1 MLNKSGWGF
10 PETIS
15 TVFLLAL
22 LIPLS
27 ISFFYYGDDLL
38 DVKYLVVNVLGG
50 CFATVLLFLGVF
62 DIKKGLY
69 GLYGSLPFFTWYKS
83 GFFIEYDF
91 FLLDPF
97 ITIFVVYLALLFV
110 QVPIRR
116 VSRASGI
123 ILGLAVIFGLRFLL
137 SFLGQYP
144 SSDYKF
150 HFIFNEF
157 FEPFIFS
164 TLLFFTWQKFG
175 GAAVIFFDK
184 SFKAMFLTS
193 ATILVVEMFFRSG
206 GKPWLFLINGGRRG
220 YSGTSGDLTA
230 GFVVWR

>member
-1 MLNKSGWGF
+1 MPNKSEWIF
-10 PETIS
+10 PAVIS
-15 TVFLLAL
+15 TAFLFAL
-22 LIPLS
+22 LIPFYL
-27 ISFFYYGDDLL
+27 SFFYYGDDLF

-50 CFATVLLFLGVF
+50 CFATVLLFLSIF

-83 GFFIEYDF
+83 VFFIEYDF
-91 FLLDPF
+91 FILDPF
-97 ITIFVVYLALLFV
+97 ITLFVVYLALLFV

-150 HFIFNEF
+150 HFIFQTNNYN
-157 FEPFIFS
+157 INNKS
-164 TLLFFTWQKFG
+164 KTLISHRIIYLIKFG
-175 GAAVIFFDK
+175 VAGVFFYNLDILLSRLVLNGVK
-184 SFKAMFLTS
+184 SLFDQF
-193 ATILVVEMFFRSG
+193 IIVEIDFIKLKIHCLQLG
-206 GKPWLFLINGGRRG
+206 QI
-220 YSGTSGDLTA
+220 
-230 GFVVWR
+230 